1 MLRSAWKAF
10 ILFGICLPLALTPA
24 LAQRP
29 SFSELQARA
38 DRALAAGDLD
48 KAVTL
53 CEKLANFY
61 PNSSEAHNKLGY
73 AHYRKGN
80 DPRAIYSFRRALAL
94 SRGNDQA
101 LHNLILASG
110 RQADALSKE
119 ARFAEAARNLDELI
133 AHYSWHPQLSVLLYY
148 RGRLEFLR
156 GQPEDGLVWWRK
168 AAVKAPNSGVAKVIA
183 AGERPLDDKT
193 VALYNDASAKART
206 EPAYDY
212 LLGVRLLEAQRFSA
226 ASAAFARG
234 LKKCGEAGMPF
245 PLLSLKAAQARL
257 GEGDTAA
264 AIALLEQARLQR
276 PDWASLRTLL
286 WACYLQ
292 TGDAAKAGQTLQDAF
307 DLDGQPKLALL
318 GRSAQPLKLTTA
330 DGASWLLPG
339 HAVSLPKG
347 PATLS
352 LEGQNVKFEV
362 GAGDALV
369 YQVGAAGVSLA
380 SQATLSKAPQQ
391 EGALA
396 PPLVAKDRRGHL
408 YRLADA
414 LLKRPIVMVF
424 WTARGPEPATMLNG
438 LGALNARYGDRL
450 ETVAIH
456 TDPGAQKEA
465 QRLYL
470 GQPGTSAQ
478 LWGEPTTGKDFGVAT
493 SPAVV
498 VVDRQGR
505 VVMRDQAP
513 SEKLFSELPALLDAL
528 P

>member
-1 MLRSAWKAF
+1 MLRSAWKALL
-10 ILFGICLPLALTPA
+10 LFGICFSLALTPA

-29 SFSELQARA
+29 SFSELQGRA

-53 CEKLANFY
+53 YEKLANFY

-73 AHYRKGN
+73 AHYKKGN
-80 DPRAIYSFRRALAL
+80 DPRAIYSFRRALSL
-94 SRGNDQA
+94 NRGNDQA
-101 LHNLILASG
+101 LHNLVLASG

-119 ARFAEAARNLDELI
+119 ARFAEAARNLDDLI
-133 AHYSWHPQLSVLLYY
+133 AHYSWHPQVSVLLYY
-148 RGRLEFLR
+148 RGRLEFLK
-156 GQPEDGLVWWRK
+156 GQPDDGLVWWKK
-168 AAVKAPNSGVAKVIA
+168 AAAKAPTSGVAKVIA

-193 VALYNDASAKART
+193 IALYNDASAQAKT

-212 LLGVRLLEAQRFSA
+212 LLGARLLEARRFA
-226 ASAAFARG
+226 PASAAFERG
-234 LKKCGEAGMPF
+234 LKKCTQAGMPF

-257 GEGDTAA
+257 GDNDTTG

-292 TGDAAKAGQTLQDAF
+292 SGDAVKADQTLQDAF

-318 GRSAQPLKLTTA
+318 GRSANPVKLTTVT
-330 DGASWLLPG
+330 GTTSLLPVG
-339 HAVSLPKG
+339 AASPPVG
-347 PATLS
+347 RATLS
-352 LEGQNVKFEV
+352 LDSQNVTFDV
-362 GAGDALV
+362 AAGDAVV
-369 YQVGAAGVSLA
+369 YQVGAAGVSLV
-380 SQATLSKAPQQ
+380 SQAKLSKASQQ

-408 YRLADA
+408 FRLTDA
-414 LLKRPIVMVF
+414 LLKRPIVLVF
-424 WTARGPEPATMLNG
+424 WSAKGRNPLGMLNG

-456 TDPGAQKEA
+456 TDPASQKEA

-478 LWGEPTTGKDFGVAT
+478 LWGESTTGKDFGVAT

-498 VVDRQGR
+498 VIDRSGR
-505 VVMRDQAP
+505 VVLRELAPTDQ
-513 SEKLFSELPALLDAL
+513 LFTDLPGFLDSL